1 VRRGGALPR
10 LRPVSAREAV
20 WCATLPLERPSVAR
34 SRWSWAT
41 PCTMRG
47 PTCTSS
53 RRVYIGIGFSMW
65 SVCAARVFS
74 LGVFVLTFVLSISI
88 CVGYEQSVKDSS
100 YLHTGLHGRRHV
112 CGETYTYRER
122 GRARVTPGVCR
133 ERVESAKLYAG
144 LRRAAVC
151 GAGDCVRERVRP
163 RGCGLGRLSA
173 VRQGMAAGREKEG
186 MTWRRSARKRGDQ
199 STGAAAGERA
209 LLWHTRVCLLAGALL
224 CPEHAVGSAA
234 RRTCLP
240 SCTRGARSSALRSV
254 SFCGVHRNSQP

>member
-1 VRRGGALPR
+1 
-10 LRPVSAREAV
+10 
-20 WCATLPLERPSVAR
+20 
-34 SRWSWAT
+34 
-41 PCTMRG
+41 M
-47 PTCTSS
+47 CTSVS
-53 RRVYIGIGFSMW
+53 VSLCGAFVLHACFL
-65 SVCAARVFS
+65 SVCS
-74 LGVFVLTFVLSISI
+74 LTFVLSISI

-173 VRQGMAAGREKEG
+173 VRWQAEWQQQEEKEG
-186 MTWRRSARKRGDQ
+186 HDVASIGKKKG
-199 STGAAAGERA
+199 
-209 LLWHTRVCLLAGALL
+209 
-224 CPEHAVGSAA
+224 
-234 RRTCLP
+234 
-240 SCTRGARSSALRSV
+240 
-254 SFCGVHRNSQP
+254 